1 MEHSIS
7 RVVENGDAMAAV
19 WRGGEE
25 TSLPYLWLRDN
36 CGCSECRVV
45 QTTEKRFH
53 ISRVAREIRPRQV
66 IIERPGW
73 DEEALAIVWPDG
85 HRTRYRSRE
94 IHGLADQTLQTRD
107 QVRYWDRGFQ
117 PGRYDFRQFLDNDR
131 TAADLIEEFLQTGAC
146 VLVDAPTEPDS
157 SEQLAARL
165 GPIREVVFD
174 RIHNV
179 VVDPKGYSIAHTDL
193 AIAPHNDFTSYSWP
207 PSVQVLHMLANECEG
222 GESSIVDGFRVLEG
236 LRREHPGLFELLC
249 TVPVPFR
256 LASEHDESSA
266 VNPMVEL
273 DGDGNVRLLRF
284 NTQQMKTIP
293 LAEPRLGAFYAA
305 YHELSTRVNA
315 ADSPVSL
322 RLRAGQVLLIAAHR
336 VLHGRTALG
345 SRGRRHLQDAYFEHD
360 NVRNHLALLH
370 RTGRI
375 RASSGWQEVPCQP

>member
-19 WRGGEE
+19 WRDGEE

-53 ISRVAREIRPRQV
+53 IFRVAREIRPRQV
-66 IIERPGW
+66 TIERPGRT
-73 DEEALAIVWPDG
+73 DEALAIEWPDG
-85 HRTRYRSRE
+85 HRTRYESLE
-94 IHGLADQTLQTRD
+94 IHRLTGGSLRTRD
-107 QVRYWDRGFQ
+107 DVRYWDSSLQ
-117 PGRYDFRQFLDNDR
+117 PRRYEFGRFLGDDR
-131 TAADLIEEFLQTGAC
+131 TAADLTEEFLRTGAC

-165 GPIREVVFD
+165 GPVREVVFD

-179 VVDPKGYSIAHTDL
+179 VVDPKGYSIAHTAL
-193 AIAPHNDFTSYSWP
+193 AIAPHNDFTSYNWP

-222 GESSIVDGFRVLEG
+222 GRSSIVDGFRVLDG
-236 LRREHPGLFELLC
+236 LRRDHPDHFEVLS

-256 LASEHDESSA
+256 LAGEHDESCA

-273 DGDGNVRLLRF
+273 DGDGRVRLLRF
-284 NTQQMKTIP
+284 NTQQMKTVP
-293 LAEPRLGAFYAA
+293 LAEPRLGDFYAA

-315 ADSPVSL
+315 PEAQVFL
-322 RLRAGQVLLIAAHR
+322 RLAGGQILLVAAHR
-336 VLHGRTALG
+336 VLHGRTELR
-345 SRGRRHLQDAYFEHD
+345 SPGRRHLQDAYFEHD
-360 NVRNHLALLH
+360 NLRNHLTLLR

-375 RASSGWQEVPCQP
+375 

>member
-53 ISRVAREIRPRQV
+53 IFRVAREIRPRQV
-66 IIERPGW
+66 AIECPGR
-73 DEEALAIVWPDG
+73 DDEALAIVWPDG
-85 HRTRYRSRE
+85 HRTRYGSGELRR
-94 IHGLADQTLQTRD
+94 LAGQPHRTPDHVQH
-107 QVRYWDRGFQ
+107 WDSSFQ
-117 PGRYDFRQFLDNDR
+117 PRRYDFSRFLHDDR
-131 TAADLIEEFLQTGAC
+131 TAADLIEEFLATGAC

-157 SEQLAARL
+157 SEQLTARL
-165 GPIREVVFD
+165 GPLREVVFD

-207 PSVQVLHMLANECEG
+207 PSVQVLHMLANECDG
-222 GESSIVDGFRVLEG
+222 GESSIVDGFRVLDG
-236 LRREHPGLFELLC
+236 LRREHPGLFDVLC

-256 LASEHDESSA
+256 LASEHDESYA

-273 DGDGNVRLLRF
+273 DGEGNVRLLRF
-284 NTQQMKTIP
+284 NTQQMKTVP
-293 LAEPRLGAFYAA
+293 LAEHRLGAFYAA

-315 ADSPVSL
+315 AGSRVSL
-322 RLRAGQVLLIAAHR
+322 RLGAGQVLLIAAHR

-345 SRGRRHLQDAYFEHD
+345 SAGRRHLQDAYFEHD
-360 NVRNHLALLH
+360 NVRNHLALLR

-375 RASSGWQEVPCQP
+375 

>member
-53 ISRVAREIRPRQV
+53 IFRVAREIRPRQV
-66 IIERPGW
+66 TIECPGR
-73 DEEALAIVWPDG
+73 DDEALAIVWPDG
-85 HRTRYRSRE
+85 HRTRYRSAE
-94 IHGLADQTLQTRD
+94 IHRLSGQSLQTRD
-107 QVRYWDRGFQ
+107 HVRHWDSSFQ
-117 PGRYDFRQFLDNDR
+117 PRRYDFSRFLGDDR
-131 TAADLIEEFLQTGAC
+131 TAADLIEEFLATGVC

-157 SEQLAARL
+157 SEQLTARL
-165 GPIREVVFD
+165 GPLREVVFD

-222 GESSIVDGFRVLEG
+222 GESSIVDGFRVVED
-236 LRREHPGLFELLC
+236 LRRQHPGLFDVLR

-256 LASEHDESSA
+256 LASEHDESYA

-273 DGDGNVRLLRF
+273 DGDGIVRLLRF
-284 NTQQMKTIP
+284 NTQQMKTVP

-315 ADSPVSL
+315 AGSAVSL
-322 RLRAGQVLLIAAHR
+322 RLEAGQVLLIASHR

-345 SRGRRHLQDAYFEHD
+345 SGGRRHLQDAYFEHD
-360 NVRNHLALLH
+360 NVRNHLNLLR

-375 RASSGWQEVPCQP
+375 